1 MKKMTGPYPSVAFFK
16 QLARDVIVPMQA
28 LFSGECPVG
37 VKSAPV
43 GAAPRG
49 GKVADVWMSVGTIG
63 LDNANSL
70 QITGEVYINGVSCL
84 STRPSIGYVTG
95 EASQQKTTRV
105 TGDTGI
111 VQAVVNMDANTVTD
125 GDMLTYDLDVART
138 SPDEEISN
146 VVLVVELEP
155 IIG

>member
-1 MKKMTGPYPSVAFFK
+1 MRKMTGPYPTVAFWK
-16 QLARDVIVPMQA
+16 QLARDVIAPMQA
-28 LFSGECPVG
+28 IFSGECTVG
-37 VKSAPV
+37 VKSGVV

-49 GKVADVWMSVGTIG
+49 ARVSEVWMSVGTIG
-63 LDNANSL
+63 MDNDNSL
-70 QITGEVYINGVSCL
+70 QVSGEVYINGVSCL

-111 VQAVVNMDANTVTD
+111 VQAAIDMDANTVTD
-125 GDMLTYDLDVART
+125 GDMLTFDLDVART
-138 SPDEEISN
+138 TPDVEISN